1 MIKYIL
7 IGGFIC
13 LVLVVIFALLRVA
26 SNFDDE
32 AEEFYNNFYES
43 DGLNEEFD
51 YYDNTYKDIID
62 EHEDK
67 RI

>member
-13 LVLVVIFALLRVA
+13 LVLVVIFALLKST

-32 AEEFYNNFYES
+32 AEDFYNNFYGNDTS
-43 DGLNEEFD
+43 NKDC
-51 YYDNTYKDIID
+51 DNKYK
-62 EHEDK
+62 K
-67 RI
+67 F

>member
-7 IGGFIC
+7 IGGFIF

-32 AEEFYNNFYES
+32 AEEFYNNLYENDAS
-43 DGLNEEFD
+43 NEEC
-51 YYDNTYKDIID
+51 DNKYK
-62 EHEDK
+62 K
-67 RI
+67 F

>member
-7 IGGFIC
+7 IGGFIF

-32 AEEFYNNFYES
+32 AENFYSNFYKS
-43 DGLNEEFD
+43 DNLNDEFD
-51 YYDNTYKDIID
+51 CDNIYKDIVD

-67 RI
+67 KI

>member
-7 IGGFIC
+7 IGGFIF

>member
-7 IGGFIC
+7 IGGFIF

-51 YYDNTYKDIID
+51 YYDNVYKDIID

>member
-13 LVLVVIFALLRVA
+13 LVLVVIFSLLKTA

-51 YYDNTYKDIID
+51 YYDNMYKDIV
-62 EHEDK
+62 DK
-67 RI
+67 HKNNDI

>member
-7 IGGFIC
+7 IGGFIF

-32 AEEFYNNFYES
+32 AEEFYNNFYENDAS
-43 DGLNEEFD
+43 NKKFD
-51 YYDNTYKDIID
+51 NKYK
-62 EHEDK
+62 K
-67 RI
+67 F

>member
-13 LVLVVIFALLRVA
+13 LVLVIIFALLKVA
-26 SNFDDE
+26 SDFDDE
-32 AEEFYNNFYES
+32 AEGFFHSSFYKN
-43 DGLNEEFD
+43 DGLNE
-51 YYDNTYKDIID
+51 NTYKDIID

-67 RI
+67 NI

>member
-7 IGGFIC
+7 IGGFIF

-62 EHEDK
+62 KHEDK
-67 RI
+67 KI

>member
-13 LVLVVIFALLRVA
+13 LVLVVIFALLRIA

-43 DGLNEEFD
+43 DGLNEEC
-51 YYDNTYKDIID
+51 DNKYK
-62 EHEDK
+62 K
-67 RI
+67 F